1 MRTMLTTANIK
12 SWMQA
17 ALAVLLTATLVACG
31 GGGGGSDNNS
41 SSNNGNNTSNGLNGG
56 SLPAS
61 PTQQPISANASNT
74 VPITVGRGAAGV
86 INIPTVSVTICAPGS
101 TSNCQTI
108 DNIQVDTGS
117 FGLRVVSSTL
127 NSTVL
132 GALPVSTIGSNGAQ
146 LAECATFA
154 DGYTWGSVRTA
165 IVTIGGE
172 TTTSSIPLQIIGDK
186 AASTVPTPGCGN
198 GSAQNTVSDLGAN
211 GILGI
216 GTALND
222 CGATCADP
230 TKAAI
235 YSNYFACPNGTSCT
249 RTAVPLTQQVAN
261 PVAKFPLD
269 NNGVIVQMAPVSNTG
284 QASATGTLVFGIGTQ
299 GNNPLGAAQVF
310 TTDAFGDLNNSTF
323 NGKTV
328 QAFLDS
334 GSNAYFFSDST
345 LTLCASQFAGFYC
358 PSSAQTRTITLVGL
372 NNVSAVASI
381 GIVNAQTLF
390 ANGSN
395 YAFNTLAGQIGGNAS
410 FDLGLPFFYGR
421 HVYYQLDQTAS
432 GGPAPFVGY

>member
-1 MRTMLTTANIK
+1 MRTMLTTANLK
-12 SWMQA
+12 GWMQA

-31 GGGGGSDNNS
+31 GGGSSDNNS
-41 SSNNGNNTSNGLNGG
+41 SGGGTSDGLNGG
-56 SLPAS
+56 SLPPS

-108 DNIQVDTGS
+108 NNIQLDTGS
-117 FGLRVVSSTL
+117 FGLRVVGSVL
-127 NSTVL
+127 NSTLL

-154 DGYTWGSVRTA
+154 DGFTWGSVRTA
-165 IVTIGGE
+165 IVTLGGE

-186 AASTVPTPGCGN
+186 AASTIPTSGCGS
-198 GSAQNTVSDLGAN
+198 GAAENTVGDLGAN

-216 GTALND
+216 GTAPND
-222 CGATCADP
+222 CGATCANP
-230 TKAAI
+230 ATAAN

-249 RTAVPLTQQVAN
+249 RTAVPLTQQIAN
-261 PVAKFPLD
+261 PVANFPLD

-284 QASATGTLVFGIGTQ
+284 QASATGTLVLGIGTQ
-299 GNNPLGAAQVF
+299 GNNPLAAAQVF

-323 NGKTV
+323 NGTTV

-334 GSNAYFFSDST
+334 GSNAYFFGDSS
-345 LTLCASQFAGFYC
+345 LTLCGSQFAGFYC
-358 PSSAQTRTITLVGL
+358 PSSAQTRTVTLVGL
-372 NNVSAVASI
+372 NKVSAVASI
-381 GIVNAQTLF
+381 GILNAQTLF
-390 ANGSN
+390 SNGSN
-395 YAFNTLAGQIGGNAS
+395 FAFNNLAGQIGGDAS

-421 HVYYQLDQTAS
+421 YVYYHLDQTAS
-432 GGPAPFVGY
+432 GGPSPYVGY